1 MGKLDDFCKIPQT
14 LCKYRAW
21 NDFTKQILIKHQLY
35 FSNPDDFNDPYDCK
49 PVVEEVEFRFTPD
62 AKVFF
67 HNADGSLFA
76 KSPIKEGNINIGYSL
91 QKQIALQSWYSFR
104 ICSFTEIADNILM
117 WSHYADYHK
126 GLCLVFDT
134 TKDPKCFGR
143 GCGIIYSNKR
153 PKYGLGQEVKL
164 INPLTTKFIDWAYE
178 QEFRIIKS
186 PTEHQNNQSNLF
198 AFKPEALTEIIFGA
212 KAPLELYYEVRE
224 LCQENGLEHVR
235 FSKMHI
241 ADEELYKLIKA
252 PIEINK

>member
-49 PVVEEVEFRFTPD
+49 PIVEEVEFRFTPD
-62 AKVFF
+62 AKVFLQK
-67 HNADGSLFA
+67 ADGTFIE
-76 KSPIKEGNINIGYSL
+76 SPINNGSINIGYTL
-91 QKQIALQSWYSFR
+91 QKQIAQQSWSSFR

-134 TKDPKCFGR
+134 TKDTECFSR

-153 PKYGLGQEVKL
+153 PKYGLGQEIKL

-178 QEFRIIKS
+178 QEFRIIKF

-198 AFKPEALTEIIFGA
+198 GFNPAALTEIIFGA
-212 KAPLELYYEVRE
+212 KAPLKLFYEVRK
-224 LCQENGLEHVR
+224 LCQENGLEHVS

-241 ADEELYKLIKA
+241 ADEELYKLLKA